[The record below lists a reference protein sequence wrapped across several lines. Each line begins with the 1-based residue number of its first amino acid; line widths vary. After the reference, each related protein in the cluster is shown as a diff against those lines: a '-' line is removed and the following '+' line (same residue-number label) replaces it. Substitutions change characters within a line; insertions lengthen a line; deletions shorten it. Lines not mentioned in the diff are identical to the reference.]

1 MMHCL
6 EGLRVIDVTQN
17 LAGPF
22 CTQILGDLGADVI
35 KVEPPGAGDSARAW
49 GPPFWEGESP
59 LFLTTNRN
67 KRSIQLNLKSPEGA
81 DTLWALIAGA
91 DVFVQSFRSGRAE
104 ALGFG
109 YEAVSA
115 LEPAMVYVSVT
126 AYGSEGPLSHLPGY
140 DPLMQAAGG
149 IMSVTG
155 QPDGP
160 PTRVGGSVV
169 DLGTG
174 MWAALGVLAAL
185 RDRDA
190 TGRGCHVESSLL
202 GSALTWMGY
211 HMIGYLATGEVP
223 GPMGSRLA
231 MIAPYEAFPTADGHI
246 MINAG
251 NDTTFRRLTEAL
263 GLEEL
268 ADDERFADN
277 PSRVENRPA
286 LFESIAGKTR
296 ALEAGELLELLYR
309 HNVPCAP
316 IQDVAQVVGDPQVA
330 ATGMLRAAEHPR
342 IDDYRDVAMPI
353 TWNGEQ
359 AAFRAHPPGPGEH
372 THEVL
377 AELEAARKDP
387 HERKIP

>member
-1 MMHCL
+1 MMQCL

-67 KRSIQLNLKSPEGA
+67 KRSIQVDLKSEEGA
-81 DTLWALIAGA
+81 ETLRALIAGA

-109 YEAVSA
+109 YEAVST
-115 LEPAMVYVSVT
+115 LERGIVYVSIT

-155 QPDGP
+155 HADSP
-160 PTRVGGSVV
+160 PTRVGVSVV

-190 TGRGCHVESSLL
+190 TGRGCHVETSLL

-211 HMIGYLATGEVP
+211 HMIGHLATGEVP
-223 GPMGSRLA
+223 GPMGSGLS

-251 NDTTFRRLTEAL
+251 NDTTFRRLAEAL
-263 GLEEL
+263 GLDNL
-268 ADDERFADN
+268 PDDERFTDN

-286 LFESIAGKTR
+286 LFELIAGKSR
-296 ALEAGELLELLYR
+296 AVEAGELIALLYR
-309 HNVPCAP
+309 YNVPCAP
-316 IQDVAQVVGDPQVA
+316 IQDVAQVVDDPQVEA
-330 ATGMLRAAEHPR
+330 IGMLRAAEHPR
-342 IDDYRDVAMPI
+342 IDDYRDVAMPVR
-353 TWNGEQ
+353 WNGEQ
-359 AAFRAHPPGPGEH
+359 AGFRTHPPGPGEH
-372 THEVL
+372 TREVL
-377 AELEAARKDP
+377 AELEAARKGP
-387 HERKIP
+387 PESEIS

>member
-1 MMHCL
+1 MMQCL

-67 KRSIQLNLKSPEGA
+67 KRSIQVDLKSEEGA
-81 DTLWALIAGA
+81 ETLRALIAGA

-109 YEAVSA
+109 YEAVST
-115 LEPAMVYVSVT
+115 LERGIVYVSIT

-155 QPDGP
+155 HPGGP

-190 TGRGCHVESSLL
+190 TGRGCHVETSLL

-211 HMIGYLATGEVP
+211 HMIGHLATGEVP
-223 GPMGSRLA
+223 GPMGSGLS
-231 MIAPYEAFPTADGHI
+231 MIAPYEAFPVADGHI

-251 NDTTFRRLTEAL
+251 NDTTFQRLAEAL
-263 GLEEL
+263 GLDEL
-268 ADDERFADN
+268 PDDARFTDN

-286 LFESIAGKTR
+286 LFELIAGKTR
-296 ALEAGELLELLYR
+296 ALEAGELLALLYR

-316 IQDVAQVVGDPQVA
+316 IQDVAQVVRDPQVEA
-330 ATGMLRAAEHPR
+330 IGVLRGAEHPR
-342 IDDYRDVAMPI
+342 IDDYRDVAMPVR
-353 TWNGEQ
+353 WNGEQ
-359 AAFRAHPPGPGEH
+359 AGFRAHPPAPGEH
-372 THEVL
+372 TREVL
-377 AELEAARKDP
+377 AELEAARNGP
-387 HERKIP
+387 PEGETS

>member
-1 MMHCL
+1 MMQCL

-67 KRSIQLNLKSPEGA
+67 KRSIQVDLKSEEGA
-81 DTLWALIAGA
+81 ETLRALIAGA

-109 YEAVSA
+109 YEAVST
-115 LEPAMVYVSVT
+115 LERGIVYVSIT

-155 QPDGP
+155 HPGGP

-190 TGRGCHVESSLL
+190 TGRGCHVETSLL

-211 HMIGYLATGEVP
+211 HMIGHLATGEVP
-223 GPMGSRLA
+223 GPMGSGLS
-231 MIAPYEAFPTADGHI
+231 MIAPYEAFPVADGHI

-251 NDTTFRRLTEAL
+251 NDTTFQRLAEAL
-263 GLEEL
+263 GLDEL
-268 ADDERFADN
+268 PDDARFTDN

-286 LFESIAGKTR
+286 LFELIAGKTR
-296 ALEAGELLELLYR
+296 ALEAGELLALLYR

-316 IQDVAQVVGDPQVA
+316 IQDVAQVVRDPQVEA
-330 ATGMLRAAEHPR
+330 IGVLRGAEHPR
-342 IDDYRDVAMPI
+342 IDDYRDVAMPVR
-353 TWNGEQ
+353 WNGEQ
-359 AAFRAHPPGPGEH
+359 AGFRAHPPAPGEH
-372 THEVL
+372 TQEVL
-377 AELEAARKDP
+377 AELEAARNGP
-387 HERKIP
+387 PEGETS

>member
-1 MMHCL
+1 MHCL
-6 EGLRVIDVTQN
+6 KGLRVIDVTQN

-35 KVEPPGAGDSARAW
+35 KVEPPGTGDSARAW

-67 KRSIQLNLKSPEGA
+67 KRSIQMDLKSPEEA
-81 DTLWALIAGA
+81 ETLRALIAGA

-109 YEAVSA
+109 YEAVST
-115 LEPAMVYVSVT
+115 LEPGLVYVSIT

-155 QPDGP
+155 HSDGP

-190 TGRGCHVESSLL
+190 TGRGCHVETSLL
-202 GSALTWMGY
+202 GSALTWMSY
-211 HMIGYLATGEVP
+211 HMIGHLATGEVP
-223 GPMGSRLA
+223 GPMGSGLA

-268 ADDERFADN
+268 AHDERFRDN

-296 ALEAGELLELLYR
+296 TLTVAELLECLYR
-309 HNVPCAP
+309 QNVPCAP

-330 ATGMLRAAEHPR
+330 ATRMLRAAEHPR

-359 AAFRAHPPGPGEH
+359 AEFRAHPPGPGEH
-372 THEVL
+372 TREVL
-377 AELEAARKDP
+377 AELKVARMGSQ
-387 HERKIP
+387 ESEIP